1 MSHCGH
7 EHDVHYPPEPDC
19 CARDRAKQ
27 VRAEAVVARLK
38 AVDCSMA
45 QVNLASEVLG
55 SIPGDPVQDA
65 ERQQL
70 GNTEEEAG

>member
-7 EHDVHYPPEPDC
+7 EHDVHHLPEPDC
-19 CARDRAKQ
+19 CARDHAKQ
-27 VRAEAVVARLK
+27 VRAQAVMARLK
-38 AVDCSMA
+38 AVDRSMV

-55 SIPGDPVQDA
+55 SIPGGSVQDP

-70 GNTEEEAG
+70 GNAEEEAG